1 MMMILTVLLKSMV
14 TLARNSF
21 CPSNSPLSLT
31 NIEDEAAALDKS
43 NIIQGGRRTRGKR
56 IDYSQFG
63 PDKDEDE
70 M

>member
-1 MMMILTVLLKSMV
+1 M
-14 TLARNSF
+14 
-21 CPSNSPLSLT
+21 

-70 M
+70 L